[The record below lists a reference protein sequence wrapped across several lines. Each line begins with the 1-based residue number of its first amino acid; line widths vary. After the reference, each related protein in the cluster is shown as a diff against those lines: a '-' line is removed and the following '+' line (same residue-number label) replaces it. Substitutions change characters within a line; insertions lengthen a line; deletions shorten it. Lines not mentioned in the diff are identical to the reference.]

1 MAVATTENPLIE
13 GLERL
18 PVPATSL
25 VIFGATG
32 DLARRKLLPALYNL
46 AHEGALPERFNLV
59 GVSRRD
65 QSDDDFRAQAR
76 ESINEFSRRP
86 PNADVLE
93 GLLGR
98 MRYLGNPFDNVPGY
112 AKLGEALDELD
123 AESGQPLNRVYYLST
138 APEFFPVITEAL
150 KENGL
155 HRSEHADVRVV
166 IEKPFGTD
174 LASARSLQEVVHSAF
189 RERQVFRIDHYLG
202 KETVQNVMAFRFA
215 NYMFEPVWNRNYI
228 DHIQIT
234 AAEDLGIG
242 SRAGYYD
249 ASGALR
255 DLVQNHML
263 QLLTL
268 VCMEPPTTFEANKVR
283 DEKVKV
289 LQAIEPPTP
298 DQVAE
303 MTVRARYTAG
313 VVGGNEAPGYLE
325 EEGVPQDSQ
334 TETYAALRL
343 EVHNWRWAGVP
354 IVLRTGKRLARKV
367 TEIAVHLKPVPHLA
381 FQSKGSVGVQPNQL
395 ILTVQPNE
403 GVSLSLGAKIP
414 GATMRIR
421 PVNMEFLYG
430 TSFMSQSPEAYE
442 RLILDAMRGDAT
454 LFTRNDEVDAQWSI
468 IDPILKAWSEGRPPL
483 AEYEAG
489 TPGPAEAD
497 ALLGEAP
504 LEAALVDEVWSERD
518 TTPARIEAALRRIV
532 AEHYHS
538 DHPFVPAR
546 VLNVVVIVDAEF
558 RGEIENR
565 FERVGRYHPSRL
577 VLCAVEAGRT
587 SLDAWAGVGT
597 EDAEPVPGHI
607 AVARERVEIEIGPK
621 HLSKLDTIVDPLL
634 VSDLATM
641 VWAPHGHTEA
651 VDSLRR
657 LAQIVL
663 VDTQDE
669 PDVGDSLARV
679 VDLSEH
685 AYVVDL
691 AWLRSTPWRER
702 VAATFDPPHLRTA
715 LAGVSGVTVRHREDS
730 LAAAL
735 LFCGWLSSRLGWKP
749 GTLARSGRCLVG
761 HARARRQEV
770 RIQLDPVHQNAP
782 GLAGVT
788 LETASGEAVSLDR
801 APGGLQAVRRA
812 RDGTEQR
819 WTVLGASRG
828 EGGILGEGVRQAL
841 LRDPTYR
848 PALACAR
855 VFAR

>member
-1 MAVATTENPLIE
+1 MAVVATENPLIE

-76 ESINEFSRRP
+76 ESISEFSRRP
-86 PNADVLE
+86 PNPDVLE

-98 MRYLGNPFDNVPGY
+98 MRYVGNPFDNVPGY

-123 AESGQPLNRVYYLST
+123 AEGAQPLNRVYYLST

-155 HRSEHADVRVV
+155 HRSEDADVRVV

-174 LASARSLQEVVHSAF
+174 LVSARSLQEVVHSVF

-234 AAEDLGIG
+234 AAEDIGIG

-249 ASGALR
+249 AAGALR

-289 LQAIEPPTP
+289 LQAIEPPTTE
-298 DQVAE
+298 QVAE
-303 MTVRARYTAG
+303 TTVRARYTAG
-313 VVGGNEAPGYLE
+313 VVGGNEAPGYHE
-325 EEGVPQDSQ
+325 EEGVPEDSH

-354 IVLRTGKRLARKV
+354 IFLRTGKRLARKV
-367 TEIAVHLKPVPHLA
+367 TEIAVQLKPVPHLA

-468 IDPILKAWSEGRPPL
+468 IDPILRAWSEGRPPL
-483 AEYEAG
+483 AVYEAG

-497 ALLGEAP
+497 ALLGEGRHWRP
-504 LEAALVDEVWSERD
+504 L
-518 TTPARIEAALRRIV
+518 
-532 AEHYHS
+532 
-538 DHPFVPAR
+538 
-546 VLNVVVIVDAEF
+546 
-558 RGEIENR
+558 
-565 FERVGRYHPSRL
+565 
-577 VLCAVEAGRT
+577 
-587 SLDAWAGVGT
+587 
-597 EDAEPVPGHI
+597 
-607 AVARERVEIEIGPK
+607 
-621 HLSKLDTIVDPLL
+621 
-634 VSDLATM
+634 
-641 VWAPHGHTEA
+641 
-651 VDSLRR
+651 
-657 LAQIVL
+657 
-663 VDTQDE
+663 
-669 PDVGDSLARV
+669 
-679 VDLSEH
+679 
-685 AYVVDL
+685 
-691 AWLRSTPWRER
+691 
-702 VAATFDPPHLRTA
+702 
-715 LAGVSGVTVRHREDS
+715 
-730 LAAAL
+730 
-735 LFCGWLSSRLGWKP
+735 
-749 GTLARSGRCLVG
+749 
-761 HARARRQEV
+761 
-770 RIQLDPVHQNAP
+770 
-782 GLAGVT
+782 
-788 LETASGEAVSLDR
+788 
-801 APGGLQAVRRA
+801 
-812 RDGTEQR
+812 
-819 WTVLGASRG
+819 
-828 EGGILGEGVRQAL
+828 
-841 LRDPTYR
+841 
-848 PALACAR
+848 
-855 VFAR
+855 